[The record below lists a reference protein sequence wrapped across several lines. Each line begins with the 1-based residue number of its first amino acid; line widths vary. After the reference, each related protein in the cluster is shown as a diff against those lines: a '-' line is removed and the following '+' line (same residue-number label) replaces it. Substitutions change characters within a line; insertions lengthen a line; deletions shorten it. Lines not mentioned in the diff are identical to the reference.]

1 MYKYTELIFDKG
13 VKPIHGDVRIAVSID
28 SVEIIGHHR
37 YKCKMY
43 NYKTL
48 EDNIGENIYD
58 LKLSKVFL
66 DMTSKA
72 LIIKEKNDNLDFV
85 KIKCFCSE
93 KKICSDNESSSK
105 LITKLSNLNSKGK
118 KQFS

>member
-85 KIKCFCSE
+85 KMKCFCSE
-93 KKICSDNESSSK
+93 KK
-105 LITKLSNLNSKGK
+105 NLFR
-118 KQFS
+118 Q